1 MRLTVAPETGA
12 PLEVT
17 VPVMVAVPVGA
28 GGGVAWPRTSAALM
42 KQPVAAIAIM
52 PKNLR
57 VTGDMETSK

>member
-28 GGGVAWPRTSAALM
+28 GGVAWPRTSAALM